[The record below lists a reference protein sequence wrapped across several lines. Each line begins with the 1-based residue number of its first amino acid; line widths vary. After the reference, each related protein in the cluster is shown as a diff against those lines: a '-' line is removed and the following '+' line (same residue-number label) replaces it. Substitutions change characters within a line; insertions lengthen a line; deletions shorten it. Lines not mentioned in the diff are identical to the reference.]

1 MIYHPNYKFQVC
13 YRRSRAKFWECFSY
27 TFIETAMKEFH
38 DKINDGFE
46 FVSVVRI
53 ENQEII
59 ACYSKTD
66 FEEFKNTIEDE
77 LRG

>member
-1 MIYHPNYKFQVC
+1 MIYDTDYKFRVC
-13 YRRSRAKFWECFSY
+13 HRGSHEEFWECTSY
-27 TFIETAMKEFH
+27 MFLESAMGIFY
-38 DKINDGFE
+38 DKIKTEYD

-77 LRG
+77 LRE